1 MAKETDV
8 ALITREESRGS
19 AALWFAVLGS
29 PVAWLGHLGLNYVL
43 EEWFACSPAT
53 TDRGEILGFSA
64 DEVSWTLNSLMALL
78 AAAAGLTA
86 VASWRRLR
94 HASDGDR
101 LERSQWMAFAGMVEG
116 AIFLAAIVLGYL
128 PPLLLDT
135 CSTSP

>member
-1 MAKETDV
+1 MITDQDA
-8 ALITREESRGS
+8 ALVTRQESRGS

-29 PVAWLGHLGLNYVL
+29 PVAWVGSLALNYPL
-43 EEWFACSPAT
+43 EEVFACAPAT

-64 DEVSWTLNSLMALL
+64 DAVSWTLNSLMVLL

-86 VASWRRLR
+86 LTSWRRLR
-94 HASDGDR
+94 RATDGDR

-116 AIFLAAIVLGYL
+116 GIFLAAIVLGYV

-135 CSTSP
+135 CTTSP

>member
-1 MAKETDV
+1 VITDQDA
-8 ALITREESRGS
+8 ALVTRQESRGS

-29 PVAWLGHLGLNYVL
+29 PVAWVGSLALNYPL
-43 EEWFACSPAT
+43 EEVFACAPAT

-64 DEVSWTLNSLMALL
+64 DAVSWTLNSLMVLL

-86 VASWRRLR
+86 LTSWRRLR
-94 HASDGDR
+94 RATDGDR

-116 AIFLAAIVLGYL
+116 GIFLAAIVLGYV

-135 CSTSP
+135 CTTSP